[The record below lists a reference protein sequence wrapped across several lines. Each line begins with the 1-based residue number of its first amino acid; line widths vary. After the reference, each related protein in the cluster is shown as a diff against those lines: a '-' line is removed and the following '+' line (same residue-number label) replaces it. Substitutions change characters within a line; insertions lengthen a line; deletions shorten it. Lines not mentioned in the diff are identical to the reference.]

1 MCVCGGRE
9 FGIPHSRFFL
19 FIFLFSQFS
28 LFSFL
33 VWYHITGF
41 TSYLLGPEGDIFNPE
56 HSRVNQDMTRPLS
69 HYFIA
74 SSHNTYVDLFFFLF
88 VCLFVWYS
96 VVFIPNE
103 LTRPFNQRRFPKR
116 NVHIWKLMFGS
127 LLTVKSYWPLIS
139 LYSIILESNVNFT
152 RIKEMR
158 ISVESSWLSNKFSL
172 AVP

>member
-1 MCVCGGRE
+1 MCVCVCGRGGGRGE
-9 FGIPHSRFFL
+9 FGIPHSRFSL

-28 LFSFL
+28 PFSFL

-74 SSHNTYVDLFFFLF
+74 SSHNTYVDLFVCLF

-103 LTRPFNQRRFPKR
+103 LTRPFKSEKISEKECTHLKTH
-116 NVHIWKLMFGS
+116 VWK
-127 LLTVKSYWPLIS
+127 P
-139 LYSIILESNVNFT
+139 SNG
-152 RIKEMR
+152 
-158 ISVESSWLSNKFSL
+158 
-172 AVP
+172 

>member
-1 MCVCGGRE
+1 MCVFVCVFSG
-9 FGIPHSRFFL
+9 FPIAVSFL

-74 SSHNTYVDLFFFLF
+74 SSHNTYVDLFFFWF

-103 LTRPFNQRRFPKR
+103 VTRPFKSEKISEKECTHLKTH
-116 NVHIWKLMFGS
+116 VWK
-127 LLTVKSYWPLIS
+127 P
-139 LYSIILESNVNFT
+139 SNG
-152 RIKEMR
+152 
-158 ISVESSWLSNKFSL
+158 
-172 AVP
+172 

>member
-1 MCVCGGRE
+1 MCVFVCVFSG
-9 FGIPHSRFFL
+9 FPIAVSFL

-103 LTRPFNQRRFPKR
+103 LTRPFKSEKISEKECTHLKTH
-116 NVHIWKLMFGS
+116 VWK
-127 LLTVKSYWPLIS
+127 P
-139 LYSIILESNVNFT
+139 SNG
-152 RIKEMR
+152 
-158 ISVESSWLSNKFSL
+158 
-172 AVP
+172 